1 MQGKEKKRETEEER
15 LVRLEMEALAA
26 EEENR
31 RAVEAARVKLRQK
44 QLNEERYARTNMMK
58 IHSQWRKI
66 MRQAK
71 VDELRA
77 DIEVLSQ
84 NHEREVDR
92 KDAITQMLD
101 RDLEDS
107 EEQYQMALRGHSQI
121 VDSLMDLQYMRM
133 KDLHENFLQN
143 LKALEDEFESEFTE
157 ISNTNSRQRKEMS
170 DMMDAMES
178 EFAEAEAE
186 AKHDFESQREEI
198 KNKNSEDY
206 NVLKISL
213 ESTIDELE
221 RHFDQ
226 AHVAYLSSTDAR
238 TESFKQLTRSDA
250 QSARIIE
257 KRMRRL
263 MRLQDSLTH
272 WRTKISSNSREWDT
286 RNKALRAEK
295 DIMAQHYHRLKASMD
310 KFRQGEGQRL
320 KALSLNSREAID
332 ELKKKVE
339 MAEKILHLAE
349 LCRKLETESE
359 KVLPFASLSQLSGPQ
374 AEVEGEGQ
382 ELTSESSMEK
392 LGMSSPHGHQERE
405 PVKPPT
411 MSSYGVD
418 SNGNV
423 MEEWNYLNNFF
434 KKHNKVLL
442 DNLAIE
448 KEHKRLSQENQELRE
463 ILKQYLDGISVNEDV
478 LNNPENP
485 LLVVNSK
492 LQHSL
497 KARAAEIEAPASRI
511 NTAQPPA
518 SAPGQEQLEVVVQHV
533 G

>member
-1 MQGKEKKRETEEER
+1 
-15 LVRLEMEALAA
+15 MEALAA

-320 KALSLNSREAID
+320 KALSLNSRESID
-332 ELKKKVE
+332 ELKNKVE

-374 AEVEGEGQ
+374 AEIEGEGQ

-405 PVKPPT
+405 PIKPPT
-411 MSSYGVD
+411 MSSYGMD
-418 SNGNV
+418 SNGSV

-497 KARAAEIEAPASRI
+497 KARAAEMEAPASRI

-518 SAPGQEQLEVVVQHV
+518 SAPGQEQLELVVQHV

>member
-1 MQGKEKKRETEEER
+1 
-15 LVRLEMEALAA
+15 MEALAA

-71 VDELRA
+71 VDDLRS
-77 DIEVLSQ
+77 DIEILSQ
-84 NHEREVDR
+84 NHERDVDR

-143 LKALEDEFESEFTE
+143 LKVLEDEFESEFTE
-157 ISNTNSRQRKEMS
+157 IANTNSRHRKEMS

-178 EFAEAEAE
+178 EFAEVEAE

-238 TESFKQLTRSDA
+238 TESFKHLTRSDA

-286 RNKALRAEK
+286 RNKALRSEK

-320 KALSLNSREAID
+320 KALSLNSRQSID
-332 ELKKKVE
+332 ELKQKVE
-339 MAEKILHLAE
+339 MAERILHLAE
-349 LCRKLETESE
+349 LCRKLETEAE

-374 AEVEGEGQ
+374 AEVEGWGQ
-382 ELTSESSMEK
+382 ELSSESSMEN
-392 LGMSSPHGHQERE
+392 LGQLGLSRQGHPERE
-405 PVKPPT
+405 PTKPPT
-411 MSSYGVD
+411 MSSYLVD
-418 SNGNV
+418 GAGNV

-442 DNLAIE
+442 DNLAID
-448 KEHKRLSQENQELRE
+448 KEHGRLSQENAELRE

-492 LQHSL
+492 LQQSL
-497 KARAAEIEAPASRI
+497 KARAAEMEEPASRVG
-511 NTAQPPA
+511 TAQPPA
-518 SAPGQEQLEVVVQHV
+518 SAPAQEQLVEVVKHV

>member
-1 MQGKEKKRETEEER
+1 M
-15 LVRLEMEALAA
+15 
-26 EEENR
+26 
-31 RAVEAARVKLRQK
+31 KLRQK

-71 VDELRA
+71 VDDLRS

-121 VDSLMDLQYMRM
+121 VDSLMDLQVMRM
-133 KDLHENFLQN
+133 KDLHENFLLN
-143 LKALEDEFESEFTE
+143 LKVLEDEFESEFTE
-157 ISNTNSRQRKEMS
+157 IANTNSRHRKEMS

-178 EFAEAEAE
+178 EFAEVEAE

-238 TESFKQLTRSDA
+238 TESFKHLTRSDA

-286 RNKALRAEK
+286 RDKALRSEK

-320 KALSLNSREAID
+320 KALSLNSRQSID
-332 ELKKKVE
+332 ELKQKVE
-339 MAEKILHLAE
+339 MAERILHLAE
-349 LCRKLETESE
+349 LCRKLETEAE

-382 ELTSESSMEK
+382 ELSSESSMEN
-392 LGMSSPHGHQERE
+392 LGQLGLSPQGHPERE
-405 PVKPPT
+405 PTKPPT
-411 MSSYGVD
+411 MSSYLVD
-418 SNGNV
+418 GAGNV

-442 DNLAIE
+442 DNLAID
-448 KEHKRLSQENQELRE
+448 KEHGRLSQENAELRE
-463 ILKQYLDGISVNEDV
+463 ILKQYLDGISVHEDV

-492 LQHSL
+492 LQQSL
-497 KARAAEIEAPASRI
+497 KARAAEMEEPASRVG
-511 NTAQPPA
+511 TAQPPA
-518 SAPGQEQLEVVVQHV
+518 SAPAQEQLVEVVKHV

>member
-1 MQGKEKKRETEEER
+1 
-15 LVRLEMEALAA
+15 MEALAA

-31 RAVEAARVKLRQK
+31 RAVEASRVKLRQK

-71 VDELRA
+71 VDDLRS

-143 LKALEDEFESEFTE
+143 LKVLEDEFESEFTE
-157 ISNTNSRQRKEMS
+157 IANTNSRHRKEMS

-178 EFAEAEAE
+178 EFAEVEAE

-286 RNKALRAEK
+286 RNKALRSEK

-320 KALSLNSREAID
+320 KALSLNSRQSID
-332 ELKKKVE
+332 ELKQKVE
-339 MAEKILHLAE
+339 MAERILHLAE
-349 LCRKLETESE
+349 LCRKLETEAE

-382 ELTSESSMEK
+382 ELSSESSMEK
-392 LGMSSPHGHQERE
+392 LGQLGLSPQGHPERE
-405 PVKPPT
+405 PTKPPT

-418 SNGNV
+418 GAGNV

-442 DNLAIE
+442 DNLAID
-448 KEHKRLSQENQELRE
+448 KEHGRLSQENAELRE

-492 LQHSL
+492 LQQSL
-497 KARAAEIEAPASRI
+497 KARAAEMEEPTSRVG
-511 NTAQPPA
+511 TAQPPA
-518 SAPGQEQLEVVVQHV
+518 SAPAQEQLVEVVQHI

>member
-71 VDELRA
+71 VDDLRA

-226 AHVAYLSSTDAR
+226 AHVAYLSSTDSR

-339 MAEKILHLAE
+339 MAETILHLAE

-374 AEVEGEGQ
+374 AEIEGEGQ

-392 LGMSSPHGHQERE
+392 LGMSSPHGHERE

-497 KARAAEIEAPASRI
+497 KARAVEMEAPTSRA

-518 SAPGQEQLEVVVQHV
+518 SAPGQEQVELVVQHV

>member
-15 LVRLEMEALAA
+15 LGRLEMEALAA

-320 KALSLNSREAID
+320 KALSLNSRESID
-332 ELKKKVE
+332 ELKNKVE

-374 AEVEGEGQ
+374 AEIEGEGQ

-405 PVKPPT
+405 PIKPPT
-411 MSSYGVD
+411 MSSYGMD
-418 SNGNV
+418 SNGSV

-463 ILKQYLDGISVNEDV
+463 ILKQYLDGISVNEEV
-478 LNNPENP
+478 INAPNP
-485 LLVVNSK
+485 LLVVNHRTNVVANPGRT
-492 LQHSL
+492 QPV
-497 KARAAEIEAPASRI
+497 ATTVIEGAHASRVMSGSL
-511 NTAQPPA
+511 AFGLQGA
-518 SAPGQEQLEVVVQHV
+518 SL
-533 G
+533 

>member
-1 MQGKEKKRETEEER
+1 
-15 LVRLEMEALAA
+15 MEALAA

-71 VDELRA
+71 VDDLRS

-143 LKALEDEFESEFTE
+143 LKVLEDEFESEFTE
-157 ISNTNSRQRKEMS
+157 IANTNSRHRKEMS

-178 EFAEAEAE
+178 EFAEVEAE

-286 RNKALRAEK
+286 RNKALRSEK

-320 KALSLNSREAID
+320 KALSLNSRQSID
-332 ELKKKVE
+332 ELKQKVE
-339 MAEKILHLAE
+339 MAERILHLAE
-349 LCRKLETESE
+349 LCRKLETEAE

-382 ELTSESSMEK
+382 ELSSESSMEK
-392 LGMSSPHGHQERE
+392 LGQLGLSPQGHPERE
-405 PVKPPT
+405 PTKPPT

-418 SNGNV
+418 GAGNV

-442 DNLAIE
+442 DNLAID
-448 KEHKRLSQENQELRE
+448 KEHGRLSQENAELRE

-492 LQHSL
+492 LQQSL
-497 KARAAEIEAPASRI
+497 KARAAEMEEPASRVG
-511 NTAQPPA
+511 TAQPPA
-518 SAPGQEQLEVVVQHV
+518 SAPAQEQLVEVVQHI

>member
-1 MQGKEKKRETEEER
+1 
-15 LVRLEMEALAA
+15 MEALAA

-71 VDELRA
+71 VDDLRS
-77 DIEVLSQ
+77 DIEILSQ
-84 NHEREVDR
+84 NHERDVDR
-92 KDAITQMLD
+92 KDAITQMFD

-143 LKALEDEFESEFTE
+143 LKVSEDEFESEFTE
-157 ISNTNSRQRKEMS
+157 IANTNSRHRKEMS

-178 EFAEAEAE
+178 EFAEVEAE

-238 TESFKQLTRSDA
+238 TESFKHLTRSDA

-286 RNKALRAEK
+286 RDKALRSEK

-320 KALSLNSREAID
+320 KALSLNSRQSID
-332 ELKKKVE
+332 ELKQKVE
-339 MAEKILHLAE
+339 MAERILHLAE
-349 LCRKLETESE
+349 LCRKLETEAE
-359 KVLPFASLSQLSGPQ
+359 KVLPSASLSQLSGPQ

-382 ELTSESSMEK
+382 ELSSESSMEN
-392 LGMSSPHGHQERE
+392 LGQLGLSPQGHPERE
-405 PVKPPT
+405 PTKPPT
-411 MSSYGVD
+411 MSSYLVD
-418 SNGNV
+418 GAGKV

-442 DNLAIE
+442 DNLAID
-448 KEHKRLSQENQELRE
+448 KEHGRLSQENAELRE
-463 ILKQYLDGISVNEDV
+463 ILKQYLDGISVHEDV

-492 LQHSL
+492 LQQSL
-497 KARAAEIEAPASRI
+497 KARAAEMEEPASRVG
-511 NTAQPPA
+511 TAQPPA
-518 SAPGQEQLEVVVQHV
+518 SAPAQEQLVEVVQHV